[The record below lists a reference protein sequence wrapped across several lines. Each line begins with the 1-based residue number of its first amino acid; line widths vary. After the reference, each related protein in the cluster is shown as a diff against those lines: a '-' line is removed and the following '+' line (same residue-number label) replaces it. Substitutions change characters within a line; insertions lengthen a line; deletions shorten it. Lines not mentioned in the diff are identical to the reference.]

1 MKKIISFLLKPLN
14 PVDLDFGSR
23 MPRNQY
29 NFFERIKVIIIGFKT
44 NDKNS
49 FFYILNLLKYLI
61 IRFLVLLYLPI
72 IIFFKLLNYKFVVV
86 NYWQFGAFA
95 QQLSFLIKDITLKK
109 DKKYLV
115 YVPKVS
121 VVNVGLLNIFKKKI
135 TIISNFFLC
144 IILYPLFHSKILK
157 KI

>member
-1 MKKIISFLLKPLN
+1 M
-14 PVDLDFGSR
+14 
-23 MPRNQY
+23 
-29 NFFERIKVIIIGFKT
+29 
-44 NDKNS
+44 
-49 FFYILNLLKYLI
+49 
-61 IRFLVLLYLPI
+61 LYLPI

-109 DKKYLV
+109 DKKYLI

-121 VVNVGLLNIFKKKI
+121 VVNLGLLNIFKKKI

-144 IILYPLFHSKILK
+144 VILYPLFHSKILK

>member
-95 QQLSFLIKDITLKK
+95 QQLSFLIKDIILKK

-135 TIISNFFLC
+135 TIISNFFYV
-144 IILYPLFHSKILK
+144 LYYIHYFILK
-157 KI
+157 Y

>member
-29 NFFERIKVIIIGFKT
+29 NFFERIKVIIIGYKT

-61 IRFLVLLYLPI
+61 IRFLVLIYLPI
-72 IIFFKLLNYKFVVV
+72 IILFKLLNYKFVVV

-95 QQLSFLIKDITLKK
+95 QQLSFLIKDIILKK

-135 TIISNFFLC
+135 TIISNFFIC
-144 IILYPLFHSKILK
+144 IIYIHYFILK
-157 KI
+157 Y